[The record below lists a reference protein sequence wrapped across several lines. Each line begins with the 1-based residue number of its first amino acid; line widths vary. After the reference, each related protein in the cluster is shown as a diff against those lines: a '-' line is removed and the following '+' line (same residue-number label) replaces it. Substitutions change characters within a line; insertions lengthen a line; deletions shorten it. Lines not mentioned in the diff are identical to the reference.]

1 MNRKAGALVADGTGG
16 TRETEEGPM
25 CRPNHERAQSARRG
39 IETLGVLNEK
49 ARALAYGIEDL
60 DWARPLQR
68 DRLWSPPDIAPL
80 VHLPS
85 FARLSP
91 TEARRYNQ
99 LFAVGV
105 CEQFVWFE
113 QHLLCPILRRLL
125 AQVEIP
131 AELREALEIFIEE
144 ENKHSEMFWRM
155 CEKAEPQFYPTRRFR
170 LFNTSRLQDAA
181 VAVMLRHPRTF
192 LVWIWAVIFFEE
204 RTVDYCRQ
212 YLRTARAQPD
222 LLDPSFVELHE
233 FHMKDEGR
241 HFQLDQHLLTW
252 LYDPAPRWK
261 RALAGRMFRQLM
273 RAYVS
278 PRRTSWSVLEVLGQ
292 EFPHLQA
299 EVLPALRR
307 ELPLLRTNRSFHQA
321 AFSRQAVG
329 HSMALFT
336 EYPEMDALW
345 DLFVVEGKQGARA

>member
-1 MNRKAGALVADGTGG
+1 
-16 TRETEEGPM
+16 M
-25 CRPNHERAQSARRG
+25 CVPNHSPRRG
-39 IETLGVLNEK
+39 IETLEVLNRKSRE
-49 ARALAYGIEDL
+49 LAYGLDDL
-60 DWARPLQR
+60 DWARPLCR

-85 FARLSP
+85 YSRLTP
-91 TEARRYNQ
+91 EQARRYNQ

-113 QHLLCPILRRLL
+113 QHLLCVVLRRLL
-125 AQVEIP
+125 KQVVVPAQ
-131 AELREALEIFIEE
+131 LREALEIFIEE

-155 CEKAEPQFYPTRRFR
+155 CEKAEPAFYPTRQFR
-170 LFNTSRLQDAA
+170 LFNTSRLQEAA
-181 VAVMLRHPRTF
+181 VGLMLRSPRTF
-192 LVWIWAVIFFEE
+192 LLWVWAVIFFEE

-261 RALAGRMFRQLM
+261 RNLAGRMFQGLM
-273 RAYVS
+273 KAYVS
-278 PRRTSWSVLEVLGQ
+278 PRRTSLKVLEVLGE
-292 EFPHLQA
+292 EFPELRA
-299 EVLPALRR
+299 EVIPALIR
-307 ELPLLRTNRSFHQA
+307 ELPLLRTSRSFHQV
-321 AFSRQAVG
+321 AFSREAVG
-329 HSMALFT
+329 HSMALFA
-336 EYPEMDALW
+336 EYPELDRVW
-345 DLFVVEGKQGARA
+345 DLFVVEQKEGARA